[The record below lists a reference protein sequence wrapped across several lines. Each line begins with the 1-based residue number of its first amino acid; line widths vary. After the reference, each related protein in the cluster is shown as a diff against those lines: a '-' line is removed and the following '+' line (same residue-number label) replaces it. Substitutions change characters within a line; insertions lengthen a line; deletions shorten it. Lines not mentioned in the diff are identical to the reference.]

1 MDFIFCA
8 ALFIISFAI
17 VLVFLK
23 NFFLQTTTHNMLLMV
38 EWFLFE
44 KTGIQQVVPNCYRTA
59 IPKFHFEM
67 LLFNLVQGLS

>member
-44 KTGIQQVVPNCYRTA
+44 KNGHSASCA
-59 IPKFHFEM
+59 K
-67 LLFNLVQGLS
+67 LL